1 MPTLHRYA
9 NQPGYYVRGVANGKP
24 VAFQLTGEGEQYLLE
39 TLSLADGAKFSGDT
53 LKWLYRKQWAAAI
66 DPPPEPIPEPTA
78 DPAESAPSGP
88 MIGDHNPVVFQGVV
102 RIQLS
107 AVDHVL
113 LDQSAD
119 EVVRALR
126 RTGAVV
132 FGPLPMPVQVE
143 TYVVVRDGTRH
154 PYPIRQYQRLFQV
167 RQARRRTIE
176 SMNEFRLPHEVD
188 VRIEMK

>member
-1 MPTLHRYA
+1 MPTLHRYE

-24 VAFQLTGEGEQYLLE
+24 VAFQLTGDGEHYLLE

-53 LKWLYRKQWAAAI
+53 LKWLYRKQWAANI
-66 DPPPEPIPEPTA
+66 EPPPEPIPDPTPEPIPG
-78 DPAESAPSGP
+78 PA
-88 MIGDHNPVVFQGVV
+88 IGDHNPVVFQGVV
-102 RIQLS
+102 HLQLS

-119 EVVRALR
+119 EVVRTLR

-132 FGPLPMPVQVE
+132 FGPLPMPVHVE
-143 TYVVVRDGTRH
+143 TYVVVRDGARH

-176 SMNEFRLPHEVD
+176 SMNEFRLPREVD
-188 VRIEMK
+188 VRVEMK

>member
-1 MPTLHRYA
+1 MPTLHRYT
-9 NQPGYYVRGVANGKP
+9 NQPGYFVRGVANGKP
-24 VAFQLTGEGEQYLLE
+24 VAFRLTGEGEQYLLE
-39 TLSLADGAKFSGDT
+39 TLGLAEGAKFSGDT
-53 LKWLYRKQWAAAI
+53 LKWLYRKQWAANL
-66 DPPPEPIPEPTA
+66 DSPPEPAPEPA
-78 DPAESAPSGP
+78 ASSESPPSGP
-88 MIGDHNPVVFQGVV
+88 EFGDHNPVVFQGVV

-119 EVVRALR
+119 EVVRTLR
-126 RTGAVV
+126 RSGAVV
-132 FGPLPMPVQVE
+132 FGPLPMPVHVE

-176 SMNEFRLPHEVD
+176 SMNEFRLPREVD
-188 VRIEMK
+188 VRVEMK

>member
-1 MPTLHRYA
+1 MPTLHRYT

-24 VAFQLTGEGEQYLLE
+24 VAFQLTGEGEQYLIE
-39 TLSLADGAKFSGDT
+39 TLGLSDGAKFSGDT

-66 DPPPEPIPEPTA
+66 DPPPGPVAEPAPT
-78 DPAESAPSGP
+78 ESPPSGP
-88 MIGDHNPVVFQGVV
+88 AFGDHNPVVFQGVV

-119 EVVRALR
+119 EVVRTLR
-126 RTGAVV
+126 RSGAVV
-132 FGPLPMPVQVE
+132 FGPLPMPVHVE
-143 TYVVVRDGTRH
+143 TYVVVRDGTRR

-176 SMNEFRLPHEVD
+176 SMNEFRLPREVD
-188 VRIEMK
+188 VRVEMK